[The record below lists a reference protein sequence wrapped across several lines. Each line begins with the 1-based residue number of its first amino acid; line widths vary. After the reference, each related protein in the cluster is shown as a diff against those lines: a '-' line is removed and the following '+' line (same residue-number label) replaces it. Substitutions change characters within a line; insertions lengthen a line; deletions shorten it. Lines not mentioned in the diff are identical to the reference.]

1 MEELLGK
8 KLAKL
13 DLNFFERLSM
23 EDCADDTLYLLFK
36 AEAEYNLNYPGGT
49 LLRFLF
55 FNEGKVFVRSD
66 TSKDIHIYENQQFD
80 IPADTSQCILLLGAD
95 GAESHREEIEHL
107 YDKLLKVLNRKRVQY
122 RAMEQS
128 AFSGIGR
135 RLHVLRAAAVQIGAA
150 TAL

>member
-13 DLNFFERLSM
+13 DLNFLERLSR
-23 EDCADDTLYLLFK
+23 EACTDDTLYLLFE
-36 AEAEYNLNYPGGT
+36 AEAEHNLRYPGET

-66 TSKDIHIYENQQFD
+66 TSKDIHIYENEQFA

-95 GAESHREEIEHL
+95 GAESRREEVEQL
-107 YDKLLKVLNRKRVQY
+107 YDKLLKVLNRKRVEY
-122 RAMEQS
+122 RTMEQS
-128 AFSGIGR
+128 AFSGRSR
-135 RLHVLRAAAVQIGAA
+135 RLHVLRAASVRIGAN
-150 TAL
+150 TVL